1 MTSEVKQ
8 RGKEMLPDLAL
19 KVKNTAANMGSGFVV
34 IAGFLLAITMVFVMV
49 FARWNVVRNSSSNFG
64 IDTDKPRVE
73 SSVEDSG
80 HVALV
85 LPDKSGN

>member
-1 MTSEVKQ
+1 MF
-8 RGKEMLPDLAL
+8 PDLAL
-19 KVKNTAANMGSGFVV
+19 KVKYHAANMGSGFVV
-34 IAGFLLAITMVFVMV
+34 IAGFLLAITMVFVIV
-49 FARWNVVRNSSSNFG
+49 FARWNAGRNSSSFS

>member
-1 MTSEVKQ
+1 MF
-8 RGKEMLPDLAL
+8 PDLAL
-19 KVKNTAANMGSGFVV
+19 KVKNHAANMGSGFVV
-34 IAGFLLAITMVFVMV
+34 IV
-49 FARWNVVRNSSSNFG
+49 FARWNVVRNSSSSFS

>member
-1 MTSEVKQ
+1 MF
-8 RGKEMLPDLAL
+8 PDLAL
-19 KVKNTAANMGSGFVV
+19 KVKNHAANMGSGFVV
-34 IAGFLLAITMVFVMV
+34 IAGFLLAITMVFVIV
-49 FARWNVVRNSSSNFG
+49 FARWNGVRNSSSTFS

-73 SSVEDSG
+73 TSVEDSG

>member
-1 MTSEVKQ
+1 MF
-8 RGKEMLPDLAL
+8 PDLAL
-19 KVKNTAANMGSGFVV
+19 KVKNHAANMGSGFVV
-34 IAGFLLAITMVFVMV
+34 IV
-49 FARWNVVRNSSSNFG
+49 FARWNAVRNSSSFS
-64 IDTDKPRVE
+64 IATDKPRVE